1 MDFGV
6 YLVH

>member
-6 YLVH
+6 